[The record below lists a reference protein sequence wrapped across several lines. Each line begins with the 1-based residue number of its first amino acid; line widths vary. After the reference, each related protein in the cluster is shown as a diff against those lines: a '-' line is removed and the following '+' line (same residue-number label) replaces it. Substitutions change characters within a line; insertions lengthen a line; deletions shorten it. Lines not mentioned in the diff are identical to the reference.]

1 MPIYT
6 EKRSVFLFF
15 LHLIWKKNF
24 LAHHAR
30 RKTGKNKRGKNRNEK
45 ERKKKL
51 ELVWRKLFGIEKRTW
66 RSTFIDCILTYSRL
80 YPLPLFFF
88 PSGFFCLSP
97 LFSRE
102 QQLCGSISFPSF
114 FVLLLLF
121 CVSPLFYPNRRLRC
135 HVVYNECKKRN
146 NFIASLLPMISL
158 SFAFRG

>member
-1 MPIYT
+1 MRRE
-6 EKRSVFLFF
+6 EK
-15 LHLIWKKNF
+15 
-24 LAHHAR
+24 
-30 RKTGKNKRGKNRNEK
+30 KTGTRLKEAFWHREKNVAFY
-45 ERKKKL
+45 L
-51 ELVWRKLFGIEKRTW
+51 H
-66 RSTFIDCILTYSRL
+66 RL
-80 YPLPLFFF
+80 HSDIFQALSPLSIFF